1 MDPSEMREFLREL
14 EEVLRS
20 AGLNS
25 IVDHERL
32 AATEGR
38 TTDAVIP
45 KQARSG
51 DVRVVELTVQDRIGV
66 LLDLLEA
73 AVGGTFAIEGTLIGF
88 AARNDVQEQIAFS
101 PDRHEFSN
109 VEDAQPWET
118 GGRAAL
124 EERRADVRAV
134 LQTIEAIRS
143 ATGHQRSATLE
154 PIRDQENDWGGWA

>member
-1 MDPSEMREFLREL
+1 MREFLREL

-38 TTDAVIP
+38 TAD
-45 KQARSG
+45 ARSG

-109 VEDAQPWET
+109 VEDAQQWET

-154 PIRDQENDWGGWA
+154 PIRDQGNEWGGWA